1 MELVLQRSYYEE
13 GTNGALFL
21 NNKFLC
27 FTIER
32 SFFVNRSSESC
43 IPEYTFEL
51 VARYSKK
58 FGNHLLIKDVF
69 KRNLILIQPANYAK
83 EELRGGIAPVSQLT
97 GIGRGSNSKQAMQ
110 KVLSLCHQAFERK
123 EQVLL
128 TIKS

>member
-32 SFFVNRSSESC
+32 SLFVNRSSESC

-58 FGNHLLIKDVF
+58 FGNHLLLKDVF
-69 KRNLILIQPANYAK
+69 KRNLILIQPANYAT
-83 EELRGGIAPVSQLT
+83 EELRGGIAPVTQLT
-97 GIGRGSNSKQAMQ
+97 GIGRGNNSKQAMQ

>member
-1 MELVLQRSYYEE
+1 MELVLQRSYHKE

-27 FTIER
+27 FTIELTL
-32 SFFVNRSSESC
+32 FANRRSESC

-58 FGNHLLIKDVF
+58 IGNHLLIKDVF

-83 EELRGGIAPVSQLT
+83 EELRGGIAPVAQLT